1 MCGGDAFTADD
12 IAQDAC
18 VKAWIALDSFR
29 GASKLSTWLFR
40 IAYNSWCDRKYSFPG
55 VDIDAARQV
64 EDDSRSDSAFEYQ
77 PLYQA
82 IAMLKPQEKAAI
94 LLFYMEERSIK
105 EISAIM
111 GVPTGTVKSL
121 LSRGRNRSTRP
132 FKTQNRPP
140 ACLVRKNRV
149 YFWKLV
155 QNLISLL

>member
-1 MCGGDAFTADD
+1 MTKEQFILEIKPLQEPLRRFLLGLCGGDSFTADD
-12 IAQDAC
+12 IAQNAC

-40 IAYNSWCDRKYSFPG
+40 IAYNSWCDRKYSGAG
-55 VDIDAARQV
+55 VDIDAARQA

-82 IAMLKPQEKAAI
+82 IALLKPQEKAAI

-111 GVPTGTVKSL
+111 GVPTGTAKSL
-121 LSRGRNRSTRP
+121 LSRGRNNL
-132 FKTQNRPP
+132 KI
-140 ACLVRKNRV
+140 
-149 YFWKLV
+149 KL
-155 QNLISLL
+155 Q

>member
-1 MCGGDAFTADD
+1 MTKEQFILELKPLQEPLRRFVLGLCGGDSFTADD

-40 IAYNSWCDRKYSFPG
+40 IAYNNWCDRKYSFRG
-55 VDIDAARQV
+55 VDIDAASQV
-64 EDDSRSDSAFEYQ
+64 ADDLRSDSAFEYQ

-82 IAMLKPQEKAAI
+82 IALLKPQEKAAI

-121 LSRGRNRSTRP
+121 LSRGRS
-132 FKTQNRPP
+132 
-140 ACLVRKNRV
+140 
-149 YFWKLV
+149 
-155 QNLISLL
+155 NLKIRLK